1 MGFEKAWRRN
11 RTLIGYAWVSTDEQ
25 SLDLQLDALTAAGC
39 TRIFTDKVSTTK
51 ADHPGLADA
60 VSHLRHS
67 DVLRTWKLDRLGRT
81 VKGLV
86 DFVADLHERKI
97 QFRSL
102 TDGIDTTIPAG
113 RFFFHVMASLAQM
126 ERELLA
132 ERTRAGLASARRRG
146 RVGGRKRRMTP
157 GKVESARKLLKAGMA
172 AREVAHHLGVSTPT
186 LYCWVPAASM

>member
-1 MGFEKAWRRN
+1 MGFEKAGRRD
-11 RTLIGYAWVSTDEQ
+11 RMLIGYARVSTDEQ
-25 SLDLQLDALTAAGC
+25 SLDLQLDALKAAGC
-39 TRIFTDKVSTTK
+39 KRIFTDKVSTTK

-60 VSHLRHS
+60 VSHLRHA
-67 DVLRTWKLDRLGRT
+67 DVLVIWKLDRLGRT

-102 TDGIDTTIPAG
+102 TDGIDTTTPAG

-132 ERTRAGLASARRRG
+132 ERTRAGLAAARRRG

-157 GKVESARKLLKAGMA
+157 GKVESARKLLKNGMSPRDVA
-172 AREVAHHLGVSTPT
+172 MSLEVSIPT
-186 LYCWVPAASM
+186 LYRWVPAAGR